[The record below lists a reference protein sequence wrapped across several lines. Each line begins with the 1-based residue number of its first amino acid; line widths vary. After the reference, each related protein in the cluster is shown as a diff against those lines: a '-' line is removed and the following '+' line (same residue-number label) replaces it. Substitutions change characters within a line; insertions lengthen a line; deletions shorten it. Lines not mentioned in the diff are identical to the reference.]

1 MQKEKLNTHK
11 LSRQCLDDTFTYG
24 DVFDL
29 MKMNDGK
36 DCVEKFVQDNE
47 DKVKPFYAKFPQQP
61 MTELTDVMKK

>member
-11 LSRQCLDDTFTYG
+11 LSRWCLDDTFTYG
-24 DVFDL
+24 HVFDL

-47 DKVKPFYAKFPQQP
+47 DKVKPF
-61 MTELTDVMKK
+61 

>member
-11 LSRQCLDDTFTYG
+11 LSRWCLDDTFTYG

-47 DKVKPFYAKFPQQP
+47 DKVKPF
-61 MTELTDVMKK
+61 